1 MKVSQIGSCVWML
14 VEPHKARR
22 NSCRHPESTIVAGIK
37 MASLFL
43 WEQKRIQSCIA
54 TYWRFPR
61 LWPVKNH
68 VTTGT
73 MRCTWTLICKG
84 SKGNAAQ
91 LWSINGFSVAFL
103 ATLTL
108 SPYLSSPEPSSGR
121 ENRWW
126 FSRVWLQYENIP
138 IHYNLCYVFRWS
150 GLWWVCDVWVS
161 FPVHRFYSWVPGT
174 VGMFIMWIITFS
186 DSSSALLSV
195 SLLSDPFSMRSVGVK
210 KCPDC
215 FTDSRLG

>member
-1 MKVSQIGSCVWML
+1 MALAVENQNGSRQVC
-14 VEPHKARR
+14 
-22 NSCRHPESTIVAGIK
+22 CG
-37 MASLFL
+37 
-43 WEQKRIQSCIA
+43 
-54 TYWRFPR
+54 
-61 LWPVKNH
+61 VKSH

-91 LWSINGFSVAFL
+91 LWSINDFSIAFL

-138 IHYNLCYVFRWS
+138 VHYNLCYVFQWS
-150 GLWWVCDVWVS
+150 GLWRVCDVWVS
-161 FPVHRFYSWVPGT
+161 FPVHRFYSSVPGT
-174 VGMFIMWIITFS
+174 VWCKSADVRRESFRHVHHVNHHFQRFIISI
-186 DSSSALLSV
+186 AVSV
-195 SLLSDPFSMRSVGVK
+195 LIVGRV
-210 KCPDC
+210 
-215 FTDSRLG
+215 